1 MCVQQLNADAAIAVD
16 VVDPRAVNFSVE
28 LAAKWWYQLYCGT
41 DSDINVNEERGAAAA
56 DLGGLGL
63 GLKSVAGNV
72 RAFYVQIKFD
82 RNSRAAWSLG
92 RGDIAARVF
101 LTH

>member
-1 MCVQQLNADAAIAVD
+1 MRVQQLNADATIAVD
-16 VVDPRAVNFSVE
+16 VVDPRAINFRIQ
-28 LAAKWWYQLYCGT
+28 LATEWRHQLYCGT
-41 DSDINVNEERGAAAA
+41 DCDINVDEERGAAAA

-72 RAFYVQIKFD
+72 RAFYVQIKLD